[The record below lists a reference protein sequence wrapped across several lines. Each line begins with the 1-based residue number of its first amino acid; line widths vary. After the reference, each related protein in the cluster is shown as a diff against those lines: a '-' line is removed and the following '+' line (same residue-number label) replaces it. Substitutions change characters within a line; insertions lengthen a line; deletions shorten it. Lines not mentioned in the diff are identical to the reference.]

1 MSRHPPPRRP
11 GPRLD
16 LLGWHLGR
24 RAGGSDGGR
33 RTEVL
38 PGPAPNAAHLAA
50 PGLPRVTSQRRHQF
64 PWEGWGGR
72 LAVESR
78 RLPPPPRQSGGDLG
92 QMPHLPGPLSPLWLK
107 AASTERSPLLVS
119 KAQNQSI
126 VRPHPLA
133 TPARAKKLAGW
144 SPACR
149 WGNGRRDAA
158 GGAGHWRHLLDGD
171 GVDSLPLEYSKV
183 RG

>member
-1 MSRHPPPRRP
+1 MPCRRIRWRAEDGGPARTGPQRCPPCCP
-11 GPRLD
+11 GLAKGD
-16 LLGWHLGR
+16 LPEAPPTSLGR
-24 RAGGSDGGR
+24 IGG
-33 RTEVL
+33 
-38 PGPAPNAAHLAA
+38 
-50 PGLPRVTSQRRHQF
+50 
-64 PWEGWGGR
+64 

-92 QMPHLPGPLSPLWLK
+92 QMSHLPGPLSPLWLK

-171 GVDSLPLEYSKV
+171 GVDSLPLEYSEV

>member
-1 MSRHPPPRRP
+1 ME
-11 GPRLD
+11 G
-16 LLGWHLGR
+16 
-24 RAGGSDGGR
+24 GGR
-33 RTEVL
+33 RSCQDRPPTL
-38 PGPAPNAAHLAA
+38 PTL
-50 PGLPRVTSQRRHQF
+50 LPRACRGRPPRGATNF
-64 PWEGWGGR
+64 PGKDGRGGR